1 MCPSKQDRRA
11 EMSKRYLS
19 DDSYVIALV
28 TLCVM
33 FVLIAAIV
41 ADYLG
46 IQQQIECLELLKAKV
61 AALQADIFNITH

>member
-1 MCPSKQDRRA
+1 
-11 EMSKRYLS
+11 MSKRYLS
-19 DDSYVIALV
+19 DDPYVIALV

-41 ADYLG
+41 ADYLD

-61 AALQADIFNITH
+61 VALQADIFNITH

>member
-1 MCPSKQDRRA
+1 MN
-11 EMSKRYLS
+11 KRYLS
-19 DDSYVIALV
+19 DDPYVIALV

-41 ADYLG
+41 ADCLD

>member
-1 MCPSKQDRRA
+1 
-11 EMSKRYLS
+11 MSKSYLS
-19 DDSYVIALV
+19 DDPYVIALV

-41 ADYLG
+41 ADYLD

-61 AALQADIFNITH
+61 AVLQADIFNITH